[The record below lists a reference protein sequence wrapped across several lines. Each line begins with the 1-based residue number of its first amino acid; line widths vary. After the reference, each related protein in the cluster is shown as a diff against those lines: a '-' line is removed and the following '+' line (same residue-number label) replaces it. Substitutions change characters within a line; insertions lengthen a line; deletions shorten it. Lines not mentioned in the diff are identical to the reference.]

1 MEILRFDEPDAPTP
15 KRKRPSKAWLA
26 LSMVAA
32 LMGVGT
38 AFASSTININK
49 NNLTPLGQGVATATT
64 CDNTISVTP
73 DAALALPTPTPSASE
88 DKLTQ
93 EETVSNAPTFKLGS
107 ITIGNVDASPINE
120 VTGVGCG
127 GADFKVQVYKNRST
141 NRGATFKAVQ
151 LSCSD
156 LGATGDKWGIYDI
169 GGSGAAMALQ
179 ICDGDGSIIFRVA
192 STNQDLTNAKF
203 QILLNGSTDFDY
215 ITLVST
221 KYLPFDS

>member
-1 MEILRFDEPDAPTP
+1 
-15 KRKRPSKAWLA
+15 
-26 LSMVAA
+26 MVAA

-38 AFASSTININK
+38 AFASSTININT

-88 DKLTQ
+88 DNLTQ

-107 ITIGNVDASPINE
+107 ITIGNVDARSINE
-120 VTGVGCG
+120 ETGVGCA

-141 NRGATFKAVQ
+141 DGGATFKAVQ

-156 LGATGDKWGIYDI
+156 LGATGDQWAIYDI
-169 GGSGAAMALQ
+169 GGSNAAMAHQ
-179 ICDGDGSIIFRVA
+179 TCDGDGSIIFRVA
-192 STNQDLTNAKF
+192 STNIDITNAKF
-203 QILLNGSTDFDY
+203 EIVLNGSTDFDY